1 MMSGAFS
8 NIANQISKELN
19 IPPIAGELILSM
31 ILFALAALVGWVVYL
46 FFERYLKRWA
56 ERTETKLDDMILQNI
71 RTPIYILVLI
81 MGIYYAITPLS
92 ILKPYSDLV
101 SALFSV
107 IQILG
112 IAFIST
118 RVLNVLVEWY
128 AESRAEKGKRLS
140 EHLLFIFKKLI
151 QAVVYIFA
159 FLAILAAFNIDLT
172 NVIVGLGVGG
182 IAIALALQN
191 ILSDVFSAFSIYFD
205 RPFEVG
211 DFIVIG
217 DYMGT
222 VKKIGIKSTR
232 IQLLQGEELVV
243 SNKDLVNEKI
253 RNFKKMKKRRISF
266 IIGVTYDTP
275 IEKLRKIPE
284 IIREIIDPKKLP
296 DVDQLE
302 RVHFKEFG
310 PYSLNFEIVYYLKTR
325 DYIKYMDTQQAINF
339 AIKEAFEKEGIEMA
353 FPTQT
358 IYLNKTETKN

>member
-1 MMSGAFS
+1 MS
-8 NIANQISKELN
+8 NISSNLAEYISRELN
-19 IPPIAGELILSM
+19 VPTVMGELIVSA
-31 ILFALAALVGWVVYL
+31 ILFAIAIVAGWIVY
-46 FFERYLKRWA
+46 FIFERYLKRWA
-56 ERTETKLDDMILQNI
+56 EKTETKLDDMILQNI
-71 RTPIYILVLI
+71 KAPIYALVFI
-81 MGIYYAITPLS
+81 IGIYYAIFPLS
-92 ILKPYSDLV
+92 ILQPYSGLI

-107 IQILG
+107 AQI
-112 IAFIST
+112 IVVAFIAT

-128 AESRAEKGKRLS
+128 AEKRIKRGKRLS
-140 EHLLFIFKKLI
+140 EHLLFIFKKLL

-159 FLAILAAFNIDLT
+159 LLAILAAFNIDLT
-172 NVIVGLGVGG
+172 NVVVGLGVGG

-232 IQLLQGEELVV
+232 IELLQGEELVV
-243 SNKDLVNEKI
+243 SNRDLVSEKI
-253 RNFKKMKKRRISF
+253 RNFKKMRRRRISF
-266 IIGVTYDTP
+266 VIGVTYDTP

-284 IIREIIDPKKLP
+284 IIKEIIDPKKLP

-310 PYSLNFEIVYYLKTR
+310 PYSLNFEIVYYMKTR

-358 IYLNKTETKN
+358 IYLNRAET